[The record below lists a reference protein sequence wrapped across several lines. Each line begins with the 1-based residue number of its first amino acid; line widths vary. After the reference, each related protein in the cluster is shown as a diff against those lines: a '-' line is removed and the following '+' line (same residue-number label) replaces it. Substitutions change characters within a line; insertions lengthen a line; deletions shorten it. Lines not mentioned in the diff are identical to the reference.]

1 MKIDLEKIEKLSA
14 LKLSGEE
21 RVKILKDIEEI
32 ISYFDNLK
40 EVDTE
45 NVEPM
50 VYLNEAKLFLRKDVV
65 QVGLSLKDIEKLREL
80 FYDGFFKVKRI
91 IGE

>member
-21 RVKILKDIEEI
+21 RTKILKDIEEI

-50 VYLNEAKLFLRKDVV
+50 VYLNESKLFLRKDEIK
-65 QVGLSLKDIEKLREL
+65 VGLSVKDIEKLREL